1 MNKIGTAH
9 VLLSDS
15 IHTLPIEE
23 ENDGRGGLCE
33 SWSATG
39 VSSLST
45 TVVLL
50 RLASASG
57 KQIRDRGR
65 RCRGRGSVYDDDSG
79 PAPVGR
85 TRSSMRQM
93 RYGGRVRRCRRGGAR
108 RLRCRGEVYFAVGI
122 ENGEYSGVLLWVPGW
137 GWLGRVNLKLRKQP
151 PTKRHP

>member
-23 ENDGRGGLCE
+23 ENNGRGGLCE
-33 SWSATG
+33 SWSAMG

-57 KQIRDRGR
+57 KQVRDRGI
-65 RCRGRGSVYDDDSG
+65 RCRGSGSVDDDDGG
-79 PAPVGR
+79 PAPVRR

-93 RYGGRVRRCRRGGAR
+93 HCGGRVRRCKGEEHEGCCAVEKSILRGDRKWGVFRCTTLGA
-108 RLRCRGEVYFAVGI
+108 GVGLA
-122 ENGEYSGVLLWVPGW
+122 G
-137 GWLGRVNLKLRKQP
+137 
-151 PTKRHP
+151 

>member
-1 MNKIGTAH
+1 MNKIGIAH

-23 ENDGRGGLCE
+23 ENDGRRGLCE
-33 SWSATG
+33 SWSATR

-45 TVVLL
+45 MVVLL
-50 RLASASG
+50 RLASAFG
-57 KQIRDRGR
+57 KQIRDRVR
-65 RCRGRGSVYDDDSG
+65 RCKGRGSMYDDDGG
-79 PAPVGR
+79 PAPVRR

-93 RYGGRVRRCRRGGAR
+93 RYGAR
-108 RLRCRGEVYFAVGI
+108 RLRCHGEVYFAMGI

-151 PTKRHP
+151 PTNRHP

>member
-33 SWSATG
+33 SWSAMG

-65 RCRGRGSVYDDDSG
+65 RCRGRGSVYDDDGG
-79 PAPVGR
+79 PAPVRR

-93 RYGGRVRRCRRGGAR
+93 RCGGRVRRCKGEEHEGCGAVEKSI
-108 RLRCRGEVYFAVGI
+108 LR
-122 ENGEYSGVLLWVPGW
+122 W
-137 GWLGRVNLKLRKQP
+137 G
-151 PTKRHP
+151 